1 MMASGITRDIG
12 AAAQVVGAVADQQ
25 LVNERMRRLGL
36 SPTQVEL
43 NRLYAYFRTAQHDA
57 CVIGWD
63 GDPHLDAVSREGVA
77 SSQVLPAGYEDV
89 GKNLSNLPLKYRRP
103 SVPCHLCHVIV
114 SRFTDLLF
122 TEQQA
127 PAWKAAGDPL
137 TESWVQ
143 SVTKAAGLWAT
154 MMLARDMG
162 GAMGTA
168 IVGFKIIASKV
179 LFESFD
185 RRWCFPTW
193 DPKKPG
199 QLAKLEVRYMY
210 PKEVRNPDTGTWE
223 EKKFWYRRTVDHEA
237 DCLWKPQEVGD
248 GSTEPNWENP
258 ETVEE
263 LVRHDYGFV
272 PIEWIQNKPVTD
284 DMDGD
289 PDCLGC
295 YDYFDRI
302 GELDSQCHTGS
313 ARNAD
318 PTPVLASDGDFSQ
331 VKLGSQ
337 SAVKTEK
344 GGSLAY
350 AESTGSSI
358 DIAAKQSD
366 RFQKKALQLAS
377 CVLPDEEDA
386 DGAAVTATEIN
397 KRTASM
403 YAKASML
410 RQQYGNRGVVLLMQK
425 LVTVAR
431 KMAKGSQIGEDIVT
445 ASGQRILA
453 GTIVKSEIELPPKKS
468 DDGKLVAEALGTVPC
483 VMLELVWPPFSQA
496 SAADTLQKVQ
506 GTSQARLAK
515 IITLD
520 TAVRHVASDFNIDNP
535 KAEIEALKKEP
546 QPGADLAEQS
556 LRELNEGR

>member
-295 YDYFDRI
+295 YDYFDRV

-366 RFQKKALQLAS
+366 RFQGRRHRYRDQQANRQHVRQGVDAAPTVRKSRRRAADAEARDGRAQDGQGVSDWRGHRDGERPAHPGRHHRE
-377 CVLPDEEDA
+377 VRDRTAAEEVRRWQAGGRGAGDRA
-386 DGAAVTATEIN
+386 VCHARAGVATLLSGERRRYVAEGAGDVAGAA
-397 KRTASM
+397 
-403 YAKASML
+403 
-410 RQQYGNRGVVLLMQK
+410 RQDHH
-425 LVTVAR
+425 AR
-431 KMAKGSQIGEDIVT
+431 HG
-445 ASGQRILA
+445 R
-453 GTIVKSEIELPPKKS
+453 
-468 DDGKLVAEALGTVPC
+468 
-483 VMLELVWPPFSQA
+483 
-496 SAADTLQKVQ
+496 AARRERLQH
-506 GTSQARLAK
+506 R
-515 IITLD
+515 
-520 TAVRHVASDFNIDNP
+520 
-535 KAEIEALKKEP
+535 
-546 QPGADLAEQS
+546 QS
-556 LRELNEGR
+556 